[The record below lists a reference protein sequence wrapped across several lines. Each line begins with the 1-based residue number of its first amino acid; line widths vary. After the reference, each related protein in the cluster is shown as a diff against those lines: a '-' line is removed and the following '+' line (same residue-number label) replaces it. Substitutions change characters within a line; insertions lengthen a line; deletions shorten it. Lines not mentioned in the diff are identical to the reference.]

1 MKIIRSL
8 LYFILPLLAKVYKK
22 KKFIYERDREEGKVD
37 KILFFLNRIFGW
49 VYFKLQW
56 YSEIFR
62 FKRSSVRSKVKEY
75 GVITEILGASKE
87 LLILLILGFTF
98 YLLGDWFVNSIS
110 AHLSDL
116 TFLQIISLELEGVIL
131 PETEFIRLFLEI
143 SIGAISA
150 ILGIIFALYAVGIQ
164 LSTQSFSSEVS
175 EYLNSEVA
183 TNVYFK
189 LLVFTDLLA
198 IFLLLRNGFFPSS
211 QMIFSFFVICIL
223 VGICV
228 LGIVVFKQQYLFILK
243 PKYLFERL
251 SKDIKDSIISVS
263 DLSSF
268 EQKSWNVIH
277 RFRDRTKSYL
287 ELIERL
293 FEDLI
298 ESKKTNDLKYAP
310 IVLGYVLSRYVEHK
324 RYINKEKDWWFY
336 HSQQPA
342 KSEGMAG
349 FALKN
354 SYEIRGMG
362 PLFETRTNF
371 SWFEDMVFRILKK
384 VQGHASKENDLLG
397 YVIQAYQ
404 RILSRD
410 FSYPERNKL
419 KGAYT
424 NQELIAYEKFFPSFL
439 ELASSLEEED
449 FTDYL
454 NAYFAVGLTLIEGS
468 KHKKLKDTVSSFYST
483 VGHKREHFRGI
494 NLPTIQYEEML
505 NYWDMIDLE
514 REAEG
519 AIITPRN
526 FLEKEVTSSIKGKE
540 ERVFK
545 KYFKEILE
553 HQDRWL
559 KELVSKKD
567 YRNCAELI
575 KMRLIWLARLFYLK
589 KSEVTEEY
597 ADHIRILILYVGL
610 IPKDIIVEL
619 DFLESLE
626 RLIFSCI
633 LEKRF
638 KLLSELLSLLLI
650 ILATLNQDEKDTE
663 KFVLTNRVLVVLGG
677 FLYLHSEFEE
687 DRRGLLI
694 YSKVLEVA
702 YNSTTLL
709 TWLVSLRD
717 IKEKGGLDITMKII
731 ERETSRYHHWYGN
744 IRHKIFSLPKKY
756 GEVSHYS
763 GLQELA
769 DHPSKF
775 ISQIS
780 HYHVDVED
788 ESIDKFVEWM
798 QKRKAV
804 EDLILT
810 LRKRKNE
817 KSK

>member
-1 MKIIRSL
+1 ML
-8 LYFILPLLAKVYKK
+8 
-22 KKFIYERDREEGKVD
+22 
-37 KILFFLNRIFGW
+37 FLNKIFGW
-49 VYFKLQW
+49 IYFKFKW
-56 YSEIFR
+56 YSEVFR

-98 YLLGDWFVNSIS
+98 YLLGDWFVNSVS
-110 AHLSDL
+110 AYLSNL
-116 TFLQIISLELEGVIL
+116 KLLQGISLKIEAVTL

-164 LSTQSFSSEVS
+164 LSTQNFSSEVS

-211 QMIFSFFVICIL
+211 QMMFSFFVICIL
-223 VGICV
+223 VGVCV

-251 SKDIKDSIISVS
+251 SKDIKDSIIAAS
-263 DLSSF
+263 DLGSF
-268 EQKSWNVIH
+268 EQKSWNIIH
-277 RFRDRTKSYL
+277 RFRDRTKTSL

-310 IVLGYVLSRYVEHK
+310 IVLGYVLSRYVESK
-324 RYINKEKDWWFY
+324 RYINNEKDWWFY

-354 SYEIRGMG
+354 NYEIRGMG

-384 VQGHASKENDLLG
+384 VQEHSSKENDLLG

-404 RILSRD
+404 RILSRE

-419 KGAYT
+419 RGAYT
-424 NQELIAYEKFFPSFL
+424 NQEFVVYEKFFPSFL
-439 ELASSLEEED
+439 ELSSSLEEED
-449 FTDYL
+449 FIDFL
-454 NAYFAVGLTLIEGS
+454 NAYFAIGLTLIEGS
-468 KHKKLKDTVSSFYST
+468 KHKKLKRAISSFYNKL
-483 VGHKREHFRGI
+483 GGNREHFKAI

-514 REAEG
+514 RETEG
-519 AIITPRN
+519 KIITPHD
-526 FLEKEVTSSIKGKE
+526 FLEKEVMLSVKNKE

-553 HQDRWL
+553 HQDKWL
-559 KELVSKKD
+559 KELVEKKD

-597 ADHIRILILYVGL
+597 VSHIKILILYVGL
-610 IPKDIIVEL
+610 IPKDIVVEL
-619 DFLESLE
+619 DFLENLE
-626 RLIFSCI
+626 RLIFPCI

-638 KLLSELLSLLLI
+638 KLLSELLPLLII

-663 KFVLTNRVLVVLGG
+663 KFILTNRLLVVLGG

-687 DRRGLLI
+687 DRKGLMI
-694 YSKVLEVA
+694 YSKILEVA
-702 YNSTTLL
+702 YNPDTLV
-709 TWLVSLRD
+709 TWFVSMKD
-717 IKEKGGLDITMKII
+717 IKEKAGLDITMKII

-744 IRHKIFSLPKKY
+744 IHHQIFNLPKKY
-756 GEVSHYS
+756 GNVPHYS
-763 GLQELA
+763 GLQEIA
-769 DHPSKF
+769 DHPSEF

-780 HYHVDVED
+780 HYHVDAED
-788 ESIDKFVEWM
+788 ESIEKFVEWM

-804 EDLILT
+804 ENLILT

-817 KSK
+817 KSN